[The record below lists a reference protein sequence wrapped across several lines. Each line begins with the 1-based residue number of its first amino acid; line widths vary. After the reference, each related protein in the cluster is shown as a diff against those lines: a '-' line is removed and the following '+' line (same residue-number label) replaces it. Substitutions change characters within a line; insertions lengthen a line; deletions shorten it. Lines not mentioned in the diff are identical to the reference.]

1 MEDREEESE
10 VEEKIKIE
18 CTKERNIS
26 RRENEENDS
35 SFGEKRHCMLRCKK
49 SETENDAY
57 DHPQENETTTFS
69 FHLSLH
75 FSSSSLFSSFSESE
89 FLLLSIKS
97 FFLSETY
104 LKISHSLF
112 PFSNEYHST

>member
-1 MEDREEESE
+1 MKGTIQ
-10 VEEKIKIE
+10 VLEKKRKIH
-18 CTKERNIS
+18 
-26 RRENEENDS
+26 
-35 SFGEKRHCMLRCKK
+35 FMLRYKK

-75 FSSSSLFSSFSESE
+75 FSSSSLSFSESE
-89 FLLLSIKS
+89 FLSLSIKS